1 MFNRL
6 FKWLGNRI
14 QLARENAIGYQLS
27 SGKTTSKVSVSE
39 RIGDSRDSMNFQ
51 IHSATGGYILEF
63 SSYDKRN
70 DEWDKHLHII
80 RDDEDL
86 GESIAKIITIE
97 MLRK

>member
-1 MFNRL
+1 MINRL

-14 QLARENAIGYQLS
+14 QRAREYDECKMSTQLS
-27 SGKTTSKVSVSE
+27 RATVSE
-39 RIGDSRDSMNFQ
+39 RIGDQRDSMNFQ

-63 SSYDKRN
+63 SSYDKRR
-70 DEWDKHLHII
+70 DEWDKNLHII

-86 GESIAKIITIE
+86 GEGIAKIITIE

>member
-6 FKWLGNRI
+6 LKWLGNRI
-14 QLARENAIGYQLS
+14 QQAQENAYQLS
-27 SGKTTSKVSVSE
+27 SGKTSLKLSVSE
-39 RIGDSRDSMNFQ
+39 RIGDQRDSMNFQ

-80 RDDEDL
+80 REEEDL